1 MSRSTKRK
9 RRGTRAGPAST
20 KSNGIRG
27 PGRGTRARN
36 LKIAERLREASD
48 LIQSQDGGAF
58 RVNAYRKAADAVV
71 ALDRDLGEIAA
82 GGVEALQ
89 AIPGVGPSIAGAIA
103 EMLRTGRWG
112 FLERLRGG
120 SDPERVFRMIPG
132 VGPKLARLLH
142 ENLHVDTLEGL
153 EAAAAEGRLAEVPG
167 LGRRRISI
175 LRGAL
180 AEILSRVRPRTDVP
194 HREPGV
200 DLLLDVDVEYRAK
213 SQAGALQRIAPKRL
227 NPKGEAW
234 LPVLHTRRGPWHF
247 TALYSNTAR
256 AHELERTH
264 DWVVIYFH
272 SDRDGEAQ
280 RTVVTESQG
289 ALKGRRVVR
298 GREQDCLEF
307 YGRQPDS
314 Y

>member
-1 MSRSTKRK
+1 
-9 RRGTRAGPAST
+9 
-20 KSNGIRG
+20 
-27 PGRGTRARN
+27 
-36 LKIAERLREASD
+36 LREASD

-314 Y
+314 I